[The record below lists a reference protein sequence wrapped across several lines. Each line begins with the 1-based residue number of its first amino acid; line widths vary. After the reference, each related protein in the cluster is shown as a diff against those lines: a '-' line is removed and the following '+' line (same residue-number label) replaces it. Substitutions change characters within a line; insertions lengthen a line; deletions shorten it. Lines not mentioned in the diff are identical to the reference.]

1 MIAEHISRQNH
12 HFRENRMIVAA
23 TLCGA
28 QKEVHV
34 FIRICTLRKSANN
47 LKILDF
53 NLNLMYNNSNLL
65 NGRLLILKYGKRHFR

>member
-12 HFRENRMIVAA
+12 HFQENRMIVAA

-34 FIRICTLRKSANN
+34 FIRICTLRKCANN
-47 LKILDF
+47 
-53 NLNLMYNNSNLL
+53 
-65 NGRLLILKYGKRHFR
+65 